1 MTDTPTPEQSTPDG
15 AEKQPDN
22 GNAEAAKRRRQLRE
36 TEAERDALRAQL
48 TAQRRSL
55 LEWRAANHPGGPI
68 DPQLLA
74 AAGLDLDDVDA
85 FSIAG
90 DDDTEIKLVGDTG
103 VIDLEQF
110 DVFAESVAKQFNVT
124 RVKRGPLPNPQQG
137 NPGDKPAAGWSSIIK
152 G

>member
-15 AEKQPDN
+15 TEQQPDN
-22 GNAEAAKRRRQLRE
+22 GNAEAAKRRRQLRDA
-36 TEAERDALRAQL
+36 EAERDALRAQL

-55 LEWRAANHPGGPI
+55 LEWRAANLPGGAV
-68 DPQLLA
+68 DPKLLA
-74 AAGLDLDDVDA
+74 AAGLDLDDIDA

-90 DDDTEIKLVGDTG
+90 DDDTEIKLIADTG

-124 RVKRGPLPNPQQG
+124 RTNPGPKPNPQQG
-137 NPGDKPAAGWSSIIK
+137 QPGNKPAPGWSSIIK